1 MPVFRWKKVRK
12 CVRGPLSY
20 YRIMGH
26 QRQFAPRRGIGG
38 ARFGL
43 RLDAVPSFSNAR
55 AKPVRSGFTLVELV
69 IVVLIIGILTAVAAP
84 RGSSV
89 VSDSCLA
96 AQAHAAR
103 QFNESATLFNAQNGR
118 WPSNVNPGL
127 MSPDFAFA
135 YRDTAFSATPP
146 IGGQWDW
153 NGPGNSIGFIG
164 ISVIAPSTST
174 TVTTTYQMVDTRFD
188 DGNLATG
195 SIRSIVS
202 GANTVLMFIL
212 EPS

>member
-1 MPVFRWKKVRK
+1 MKLCQQIWRDQRNRRVERTRSPV
-12 CVRGPLSY
+12 
-20 YRIMGH
+20 
-26 QRQFAPRRGIGG
+26 GG
-38 ARFGL
+38 ALLFDRTSSFR
-43 RLDAVPSFSNAR
+43 RL
-55 AKPVRSGFTLVELV
+55 GFTLVELV
-69 IVVLIIGILTAVAAP
+69 IVVLVIAILAAVAAP
-84 RGSSV
+84 RGGTV
-89 VSDSCLA
+89 VNNACLNA
-96 AQAHAAR
+96 TYEASQR
-103 QFNESATLFNAQNGR
+103 FNQSAVLFNAQYGR

-127 MSPDFAFA
+127 MSADFAFA
-135 YRDTAFSATPP
+135 YRATDFSATPP